1 MKPLFWKRIQLNAA
15 EGEKSTTVWAMLE
28 EPTINVSDFAEMFAK
43 AERKAEGKLVSS
55 KSTNKVKQQV
65 VHLLDNKRSQAVGIF
80 LRSLHA
86 EMDEIQDALYN
97 VNTAIL
103 DQESLRSLFEIVSIC
118 TFYCICLSAAMVIW
132 IRVVFENVLRTSNC
146 SFNADATIC
155 SCSFFFMQF
164 LSDWQ
169 CGLAVIVRSIIHSGV
184 LAVAAAV
191 NRKRCQ
197 VGAFVITRFIVALS
211 IEGSTEPTCE
221 C

>member
-103 DQESLRSLFEIVSIC
+103 DQESLRSLFEIRPTEEELRIICSYRKTNSSAVLDRPEQFFLDLSTISCYEERLFCIMLRTTVTDSLSEIGQKLTNFRLVCEVSGYADC
-118 TFYCICLSAAMVIW
+118 WVCSNNCNMYCI
-132 IRVVFENVLRTSNC
+132 RK
-146 SFNADATIC
+146 SFN
-155 SCSFFFMQF
+155 
-164 LSDWQ
+164 
-169 CGLAVIVRSIIHSGV
+169 
-184 LAVAAAV
+184 
-191 NRKRCQ
+191 
-197 VGAFVITRFIVALS
+197 
-211 IEGSTEPTCE
+211 STVYKNLYPC
-221 C
+221 